1 MEEEEKGAGRRSD
14 KVIFKGNSNNGRL
27 LTNHL
32 AKDFYFLIL
41 LTLQV
46 NRGEHSLIHRSQI
59 ALTNFHVG
67 PR

>member
-14 KVIFKGNSNNGRL
+14 KVIFKGNSNNRL